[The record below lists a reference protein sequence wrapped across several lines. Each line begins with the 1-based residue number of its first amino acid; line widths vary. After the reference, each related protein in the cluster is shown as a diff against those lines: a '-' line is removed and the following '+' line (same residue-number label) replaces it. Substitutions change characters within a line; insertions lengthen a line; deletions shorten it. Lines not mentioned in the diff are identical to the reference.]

1 VAINISQEIIDY
13 FKLRVR
19 DLEATINLKLSVYR
33 TTHEGYT
40 DMKVYEPV
48 FLQDE
53 NSLKILLQ
61 YSGVATWIEEYGS
74 GSEMDKNSPYYSAY
88 EAVMRP
94 ERKANNNAFTGHAK
108 GEIYF
113 GPDGKP
119 HVSKSNRL
127 AGKNLENPPG
137 KMQPYIPEKA
147 QHIISNEI
155 NAWCQ
160 QIHNE
165 LRRKIPELVII
176 KIKEGVRQ

>member
-1 VAINISQEIIDY
+1 MAINLSQEIIDY
-13 FKLRVR
+13 FILRVR
-19 DLEATINLKLSVYR
+19 DLEATINLKLSAYR
-33 TTHEGYT
+33 SAHEGYT
-40 DMKVYEPV
+40 DMTVYKPV
-48 FLQDE
+48 SLQDG

-74 GSEMDKNSPYYSAY
+74 GSEMDKNSPYYPAY
-88 EAVMRP
+88 ESEMRA

-113 GPDGKP
+113 GPDEKS
-119 HVSKSNRL
+119 HISESNRL
-127 AGKNLENPPG
+127 AGANLENPPG
-137 KMQPYIPEKA
+137 KLKPYIPEKA

-160 QIHNE
+160 QVNNE

-176 KIKEGVRQ
+176 KLKEGVKP

>member
-1 VAINISQEIIDY
+1 MAINLSQEIIDY
-13 FKLRVR
+13 FILRVR
-19 DLEATINLKLSVYR
+19 DLEATINLKLSAYR
-33 TTHEGYT
+33 SAHEGYT
-40 DMKVYEPV
+40 DMTVYKPV
-48 FLQDE
+48 SLQDG

-74 GSEMDKNSPYYSAY
+74 GSEMDKNSPYYPAY
-88 EAVMRP
+88 ESKMRT

-119 HVSKSNRL
+119 HMSESNRL
-127 AGKNLENPPG
+127 AGSNLENPPG
-137 KMQPYIPEKA
+137 KLKPYIPEKA
-147 QHIISNEI
+147 QHIITNEI

-160 QIHNE
+160 QIRNE

-176 KIKEGVRQ
+176 KLKEGVKS

>member
-1 VAINISQEIIDY
+1 MAINLSQEIIDY
-13 FKLRVR
+13 FILRVR
-19 DLEATINLKLSVYR
+19 DLEATINLKLSAYR
-33 TTHEGYT
+33 SAHEGYT
-40 DMKVYEPV
+40 DMTVYKPV
-48 FLQDE
+48 SLQDG

-74 GSEMDKNSPYYSAY
+74 GSEMDKNSPYYPAY
-88 EAVMRP
+88 ESEMRA

-119 HVSKSNRL
+119 RISESNRL
-127 AGKNLENPPG
+127 AGANLENPPG
-137 KMQPYIPEKA
+137 KLKPYIPEKA

-160 QIHNE
+160 QVNNE

-176 KIKEGVRQ
+176 KLKEGVKP

>member
-1 VAINISQEIIDY
+1 MAINISQEIIDY

-19 DLEATINLKLSVYR
+19 DLEATINLKLSAYR

-40 DMKVYEPV
+40 DMKVFEPV

-74 GSEMDKNSPYYSAY
+74 GSEMDKDSPYYSAY

-155 NAWCQ
+155 RAWCQ